1 MAIRQIRE
9 VGDELLRKKSRPFET
24 VDEKAKQLLED
35 LYDTLRTTEDGVGLA
50 APQVGVLRRAI
61 VVDLSMD
68 EEDPQGPFKLINP
81 VITKQSGEQVCRE
94 GCLSIPG
101 KLGDVTR
108 PSKVTVEA
116 LDENG
121 KKVKIKAEGL
131 LAVVLSHEIDHLDG
145 VLFIDKATEIFD
157 EEELKKQEEEENKKN
172 KKRRW

>member
-9 VGDELLRKKSRPFET
+9 VGDPLLRKKSRSFET
-24 VDEKAKQLLED
+24 VDDKAKELLQD
-35 LYDTLRTTEDGVGLA
+35 LFDTLKTTEDGVGLA

-61 VVDLSMD
+61 VIDLSM
-68 EEDPQGPFKLINP
+68 EEDNPQGPFKLINP

-94 GCLSIPG
+94 GCLSVPG

-108 PSKVTVEA
+108 PNKVTVEA

-145 VLFIDKATEIFD
+145 VLFIDKATEIYD
-157 EEELKKQEEEENKKN
+157 QEDLEREEEENN
-172 KKRRW
+172 KKKK